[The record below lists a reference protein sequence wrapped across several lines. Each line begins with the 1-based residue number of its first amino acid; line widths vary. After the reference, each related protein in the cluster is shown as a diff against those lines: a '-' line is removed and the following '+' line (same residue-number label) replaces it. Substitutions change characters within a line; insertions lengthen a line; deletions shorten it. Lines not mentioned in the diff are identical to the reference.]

1 MNVPKLPIHHA
12 VLGLYQNDR
21 ETRRSAKKVIKTVG
35 FNGVI
40 ICGVRSRETF
50 KINREYNI
58 DFQFINYFRS
68 CITTLKVVRVLSL
81 SLCMSIYY
89 KNY

>member
-12 VLGLYQNDR
+12 VLGLYQNNR

-40 ICGVRSRETF
+40 ICSVRSRETF
-50 KINREYNI
+50 EINAVNNI

-68 CITTLKVVRVLSL
+68 CIIKLKVG
-81 SLCMSIYY
+81 
-89 KNY
+89 